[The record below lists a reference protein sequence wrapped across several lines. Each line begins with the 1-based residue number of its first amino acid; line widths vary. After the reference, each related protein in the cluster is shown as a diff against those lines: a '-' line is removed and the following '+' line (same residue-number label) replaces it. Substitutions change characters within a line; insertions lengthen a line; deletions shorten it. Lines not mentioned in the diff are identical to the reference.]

1 MDKADEGLVV
11 EDDHNDKDEHDQRDI
26 KSSVVSSS
34 SDPWHQE
41 WVASWRDIVFS
52 DHQSPSPSQSQAL
65 PS

>member
-1 MDKADEGLVV
+1 MDKADEDLVV

-41 WVASWRDIVFS
+41 WVASWHDIFFS